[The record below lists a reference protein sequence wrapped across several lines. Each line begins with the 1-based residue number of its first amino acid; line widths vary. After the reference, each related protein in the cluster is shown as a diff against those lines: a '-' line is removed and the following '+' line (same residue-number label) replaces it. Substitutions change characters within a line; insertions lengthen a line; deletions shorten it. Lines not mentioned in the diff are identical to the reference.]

1 MDGRAAMDLSAL
13 RAFHFLHPAWLLAL
27 PPLWALVAWLAWRGR
42 RDAGWSEVIDAELL
56 PALRLPMSAR
66 TQSPWWLLLTVWTL
80 AALALAGMTWQRVE
94 SAGFRAPTDWIV
106 VLDLSPS
113 MAATD
118 VPPNRVA
125 RAHYLVSDLLNAAR
139 DTRVALVAFA
149 GDAHTVAPLT
159 SDVATIRALLP
170 PLDPGIMPE
179 AGDALAPALDEASH
193 LMNSVASRRPQIVV
207 LTDGIADPAE
217 ALTAARRLRDRGA
230 TLDVVGI
237 GTASGAPE
245 PDGQGS
251 FVHDAQGRSVL
262 SKLPVE
268 QLEHLAAAGG
278 GRYVSFN
285 DAESLIAEL
294 SRRTSASEFETPA
307 GPGVSLWRNAGIWL
321 LPPLVLLVSLLAR
334 RGWL

>member
-1 MDGRAAMDLSAL
+1 MDLSAL

-27 PPLWALVAWLAWRGR
+27 PPLWALVAWLARRGR
-42 RDAGWSEVIDAELL
+42 RDAAWGEVIDTELL
-56 PALRLPMSAR
+56 PLLRLPMSER
-66 TQSPWWLLLTVWTL
+66 TQSPWWLLVAVWTL
-80 AALALAGMTWQRVE
+80 AALALAGMTWQRVQ
-94 SAGFRAPTDWIV
+94 SPGFHAPTDWIL

-125 RAHYLVSDLLNAAR
+125 RAHYLISDLLNAAR
-139 DTRVALVAFA
+139 DTRVALVVFA

-179 AGDALAPALDEASH
+179 AGDALAPALDEAAR
-193 LMNSVASRRPQIVV
+193 LMSAVASRRPQIVV

-217 ALTAARRLRDRGA
+217 ALGAARRLRDRGA
-230 TLDVVGI
+230 ALDVVGI
-237 GTASGAPE
+237 GSASGAPE

-262 SKLPVE
+262 SKLPVD
-268 QLEHLAAAGG
+268 QLERLAAAGG
-278 GRYVSFN
+278 GRYVSLN
-285 DAESLIAEL
+285 DAHSLIAEL
-294 SRRTSASEFETPA
+294 SRRTPASEVETPA